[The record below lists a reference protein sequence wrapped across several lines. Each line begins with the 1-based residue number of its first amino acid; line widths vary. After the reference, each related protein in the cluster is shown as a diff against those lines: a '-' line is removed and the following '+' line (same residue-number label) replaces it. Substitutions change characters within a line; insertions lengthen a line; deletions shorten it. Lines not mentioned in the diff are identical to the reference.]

1 MNSEQIANLV
11 DLAIPM
17 AAGVYGTLLGLR
29 VVGPKPGSNEKFDA
43 MHAKWIKHFKWLG
56 PLLIMMTI
64 LLATSRTSTGHA
76 AAAAAASYKTQVLN
90 AVGESLSAQ
99 GKLAQQDQVLVLSD
113 GFKVL
118 VPQGFT
124 YSKPQ
129 GTPYSMFAIYDA
141 DGAATPGFFVQ
152 VVKNEGVATEVFDI
166 VKTKM
171 MEKNGAT
178 KFSKTLAVDR
188 TNYKLYRADMF
199 TQQNGNPVKG
209 GMLFFE
215 SDGKLFTMTYGT
227 REDLFDKNAAMF
239 EKIVQSFEPN

>member
-1 MNSEQIANLV
+1 MNSEQITNLV

-17 AAGVYGTLLGLR
+17 AGGVYGTLLGLR
-29 VVGPKPGSNEKFDA
+29 VVGPKLGSNEKFDA

-56 PLLIMMTI
+56 PLLIVITV
-64 LLATSRTSTGHA
+64 LLATLGANTDHA
-76 AAAAAASYKTQVLN
+76 ADTASYKTQVLN

-99 GKLAQQDQVLVLSD
+99 GKLAQQDQVVAVSD

-124 YSKPQ
+124 YSKPKD
-129 GTPYSMFAIYDA
+129 TPYSMFAIFDA

-152 VVKNEGVATEVFDI
+152 VVKNDGIATEVFDI

-171 MEKNGAT
+171 TEKNSAT
-178 KFSKTLAVDR
+178 KFSKTLAVER
-188 TNYKLYRADMF
+188 ANYKLYRADMS
-199 TQQNGNPVKG
+199 TQQNGNPIKG

-215 SDGKLFTMTYGT
+215 NDGKLFTMTYGT
-227 REDLFDKNAAMF
+227 REELFDKNAALF